1 MIEIGKESRIGR
13 TVDIAQLGVVQNF
26 RRVLKKKLEFSNE
39 NVNRLLYRLDL
50 VGDQIDLADDTG
62 TMRVLHTDL
71 DSSSSFQVYFATEN

>member
-26 RRVLKKKLEFSNE
+26 RRVLKKKLEFSNG

>member
-26 RRVLKKKLEFSNE
+26 QRVLKKKLEFSNQ
-39 NVNRLLYRLDL
+39 NVNRLLYKLDL
-50 VGDQIDLADDTG
+50 VGDQIDLAGDTG
-62 TMRVLHTDL
+62 TMRVSHTGL

>member
-50 VGDQIDLADDTG
+50 VGDRIDLAGDKG
-62 TMRVLHTDL
+62 TMRVSHTGL
-71 DSSSSFQVYFATEN
+71 DNSSSFRVYFATKN